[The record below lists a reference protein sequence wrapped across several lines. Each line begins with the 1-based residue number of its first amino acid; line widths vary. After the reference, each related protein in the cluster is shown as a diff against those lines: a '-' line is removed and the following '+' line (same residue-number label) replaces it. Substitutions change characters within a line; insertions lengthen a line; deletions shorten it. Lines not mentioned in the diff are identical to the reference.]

1 MLAGFTGD
9 ITKSIGYSTPHHNKL
24 LNKHTNALLA
34 IRVFVD
40 TIAGSREFIP
50 LRDLAEFP
58 FAWLSSSWLD
68 AGQAIITL
76 PQVSIGLLNVGEGEF
91 G

>member
-1 MLAGFTGD
+1 M
-9 ITKSIGYSTPHHNKL
+9 Y
-24 LNKHTNALLA
+24 LNKHTNAHLA

-50 LRDLAEFP
+50 LQGSGRVP
-58 FAWLSSSWLD
+58 FAWQSSNWLD

-76 PQVSIGLLNVGEGEF
+76 PQVST
-91 G
+91 